1 MPCNFIKPIV
11 ANRKLLH
18 LGQSRKLASLIF
30 DRNLKARQKLWAIG
44 QKDCYE
50 AAGGLRNEIETR
62 IFEKVK
68 VLSTI
73 CFLVR
78 IEFL

>member
-68 VLSTI
+68 VLSI

-78 IEFL
+78 MEFL